1 MAHEV
6 AIRKRAVSA
15 VEEKGKPKAAVVS
28 LFGISLPSLN
38 RWLKQKRE
46 QGHVEIG
53 HSPGRDKKL
62 DEQGR
67 QWLTKQVQARPDAT
81 LAERCELLKREGY
94 EQLSPSTMHRLLAG
108 LGITRKKKLIT
119 IPNAMNSP
127 GGAGAP

>member
-1 MAHEV
+1 MAYEV

-15 VEEKGKPKAAVVS
+15 VAEKGKSKAEVVTW
-28 LFGISLPSLN
+28 LEISLPSLN

-62 DEQGR
+62 DEQGC
-67 QWLTKQVQARPDAT
+67 QVLKKQVQARPDAS
-81 LAERCELLKREGY
+81 LSERCELLKAEGY

-108 LGITRKKKLIT
+108 LGITRKKNL
-119 IPNAMNSP
+119 SP
-127 GGAGAP
+127 SQTR